1 MHAAGHQQPEASERG
16 ARGAKTGRKFRCA
29 SQGASKIA
37 KPPSRLVTLSSLGLA
52 PLVRNRAFTGSK
64 AHSKSWDPVLDDQHG
79 MDVAGVVE
87 ILVGALIILNSISM
101 GVSLQV
107 KSLSGE
113 TPVWEQ
119 PLQIAFCVI
128 FTLDVAIRIMR
139 ERKAFFSCSSGG
151 GWNILDCFVVICMI
165 VDQEVIDDSLSGVS
179 VIRTARLVRLLQL
192 LRLLKFA
199 MQYPFFRQF
208 RILVRSILGTMSS
221 LLWVILVI
229 LIVVYVAGIVM
240 TQGALETCM
249 GGSSQEEGGEEELC
263 RYFGTLTTSMMSL
276 FQSIMSGLLWGVL
289 WDALQQTDVFCR
301 TTFLLYICFA
311 LIILINSIAALLSDV
326 QMQVR
331 LKEKTDLMH
340 REIDSK
346 REFVDKLTNVFE
358 EFDQNGNGAI
368 SWTEFELALKDPRMH
383 AFLSAMEIEIS
394 VAHGLFQVLDT
405 DGAGSIEY
413 EEFILGCGCL
423 RLRGGAKSMDMECE
437 AEDGK
442 QQCTS
447 NNYSELYS
455 WRSSSL
461 TVEQRAVTGSEL
473 AMIRDTVDRACVEE
487 GWHEARSGKKLW
499 PEQVNLYDFAY
510 HHILPSTLPPP
521 PQGSTWLIARGCPAG
536 RAMCL
541 RCTMLIRAS
550 RLKEADCLTD
560 EDIEIGQARPL
571 RVRVQIAKGRFTTL
585 GGLRVAGADWDP
597 PSRVLVRGYAALFRQ
612 TVLLLEFGVGSVG
625 HVNLDE
631 ELRTYWVC
639 GYANRQHELSHDL
652 GEEAQSSAFHSALE
666 LSHGVLLILDN
677 TAKPFSRIWCDYELY
692 FTITEG
698 IHYICGLLALDL
710 YLVTKPFVLEGAGEP
725 SVELISKSPMPGE
738 SSVAQSKREANFPV
752 SLLAQGVLA
761 RLEDGEASVP
771 EDKAKILYNMSG
783 NRSLDSQEGQECL
796 RRNLEKANNS
806 LNSSLALLA
815 WPQAMH
821 RGLLLNFAQSDE
833 DQGMRGLDLSLAHFT
848 ESCKDKDLELLAQGL
863 PPNLE
868 ELILSFEGCDKI
880 TDVGLKALAQK
891 LSPGLQKLKLD
902 FVGCLLLTDVG
913 LVSLARHLPAGVKE
927 LQLHF
932 ASCSRVGLPGAT
944 ALKQQLPAG
953 LLSFKASFKG
963 TGVNRNFYNLQ
974 SFRSFNS

>member
-1 MHAAGHQQPEASERG
+1 MFSPRSDISPGSLATKNSLVPQRNVQKSVTTSPANPYHCVSPTSAPGSSLPSGPRHPLQTAAAALSPILASTPLGTSSQRPPNEVREVQRQSASSDVP
-16 ARGAKTGRKFRCA
+16 ARGAF
-29 SQGASKIA
+29 KIA
-37 KPPSRLVTLSSLGLA
+37 KPPSGLITLSSLGLT

-64 AHSKSWDPVLDDQHG
+64 AHSKSWDPVLDDQHE

-87 ILVGALIILNSISM
+87 ILVGALIILNSITM

-119 PLQIAFCVI
+119 SLQIAFCVI

-151 GWNILDCFVVICMI
+151 GWNILDCVVVICMI
-165 VDQEVIDDSLSGVS
+165 VDQAVIDDSLSGVS
-179 VIRTARLVRLLQL
+179 IIRTARLVRLLQL

-199 MQYPFFRQF
+199 MHYPFFRQF
-208 RILVRSILGTMSS
+208 RILVRSILGTMTS
-221 LLWVILVI
+221 LLWVLLVI

-240 TQGALETCM
+240 TQGALKTCM
-249 GGSSQEEGGEEELC
+249 GGSSQEEGAEEELC

-311 LIILINSIAALLSDV
+311 LIIMVNSIAALLSDV

-346 REFVDKLTNVFE
+346 REFVDKLHHVFE

-368 SWTEFELALKDPRMH
+368 SWTEFELALQDPRMH
-383 AFLSAMEIEIS
+383 AFLTAMELEIS
-394 VAHGLFQVLDT
+394 DAHGLFQVLDT
-405 DGAGSIEY
+405 DQAGSIEY
-413 EEFILGCGCL
+413 EEFILGCL
-423 RLRGGAKSMDMECE
+423 RLRGGAKSMDMVKLQMGQEAMRHNLGKLLNDLQDLVQGVGGPPSSPKRPRRPHAAECE

-521 PQGSTWLIARGCPAG
+521 PQGALLTGLVPPQNAQDLQLVAG
-536 RAMCL
+536 MEVIQFDLAHSEGL
-541 RCTMLIRAS
+541 PSGQGYVLEVYSADS
-550 RLKEADCLTD
+550 SQQAEEADCLTD

-571 RVRVQIAKGRFTTL
+571 RVRVQITKGRFSTL
-585 GGLRVAGADWDP
+585 GGLRIAGADWDP

-612 TVLLLEFGVGSVG
+612 TVLLLEFGVG
-625 HVNLDE
+625 
-631 ELRTYWVC
+631 
-639 GYANRQHELSHDL
+639 
-652 GEEAQSSAFHSALE
+652 
-666 LSHGVLLILDN
+666 
-677 TAKPFSRIWCDYELY
+677 
-692 FTITEG
+692 
-698 IHYICGLLALDL
+698 
-710 YLVTKPFVLEGAGEP
+710 
-725 SVELISKSPMPGE
+725 
-738 SSVAQSKREANFPV
+738 KRE
-752 SLLAQGVLA
+752 
-761 RLEDGEASVP
+761 
-771 EDKAKILYNMSG
+771 
-783 NRSLDSQEGQECL
+783 
-796 RRNLEKANNS
+796 
-806 LNSSLALLA
+806 
-815 WPQAMH
+815 
-821 RGLLLNFAQSDE
+821 
-833 DQGMRGLDLSLAHFT
+833 
-848 ESCKDKDLELLAQGL
+848 
-863 PPNLE
+863 
-868 ELILSFEGCDKI
+868 
-880 TDVGLKALAQK
+880 
-891 LSPGLQKLKLD
+891 
-902 FVGCLLLTDVG
+902 
-913 LVSLARHLPAGVKE
+913 
-927 LQLHF
+927 
-932 ASCSRVGLPGAT
+932 
-944 ALKQQLPAG
+944 
-953 LLSFKASFKG
+953 
-963 TGVNRNFYNLQ
+963 
-974 SFRSFNS
+974 